1 MQMPWVK
8 RKNQFVGASEM
19 RASVREASH
28 SFYGGDVQSQ
38 WETAGL
44 FLRLSINL
52 CSSQKL
58 ENIHLFGYVF

>member
-1 MQMPWVK
+1 MPCVK

-44 FLRLSINL
+44 FLKDCHINL
-52 CSSQKL
+52 CSSQEL